1 MIRRQPRSTRTDTLF
16 PYTTLFRSTAAAA
29 FLAIVR
35 LVASDFNVLSI
46 QKKPRLLYSATVRY
60 NGAIEILTAQKRP
73 RSDEWYNLSVASRSR
88 INFSGVPLVKSK
100 NGSGDVDT
108 SRQGCRYNRSISR
121 HRRFNCP

>member
-88 INFSGVPLVKSK
+88 INFSGVPLVKSN
-100 NGSGDVDT
+100 NGRSEERRVGKECVSKCR
-108 SRQGCRYNRSISR
+108 SRWWQN
-121 HRRFNCP
+121 